1 MHIPDGVLSTPVLVT
16 TGALSAAGVAYGL
29 KKIDDEC
36 IPKAALLAAVFF
48 VASLIH
54 VPIGP
59 ASSHLLLNG
68 LMGLLIGWAAFPAL
82 LIALLLQSLFF
93 GFGGITSLG
102 ANVFNMGLPAILTY
116 LLFASFMT
124 PAASQKKV
132 FGVACLAGVLSI
144 LLTCLCGSLTLL
156 ASGKE
161 FMSAVMAIVL
171 AHIPIMVIEGF
182 VTGFVMVFLYKVR
195 PELLTTPVIQTP
207 QEEKIYA

>member
-1 MHIPDGVLSTPVLVT
+1 
-16 TGALSAAGVAYGL
+16 
-29 KKIDDEC
+29 
-36 IPKAALLAAVFF
+36 
-48 VASLIH
+48 
-54 VPIGP
+54 
-59 ASSHLLLNG
+59 
-68 LMGLLIGWAAFPAL
+68 
-82 LIALLLQSLFF
+82 
-93 GFGGITSLG
+93 
-102 ANVFNMGLPAILTY
+102 MGLPAIITY

-207 QEEKIYA
+207 QAEKIYA